1 MFIVVTVIIITV
13 LITIIIV
20 GSYKILSGISAAQRL
35 ALQASNVVLGS
46 VINLA
51 EGSECKR
58 VESNMVITRILEG
71 VGVGGNLH
79 DES

>member
-1 MFIVVTVIIITV
+1 MKLFLASMSFEKSGRFKSELET
-13 LITIIIV
+13 
-20 GSYKILSGISAAQRL
+20 LSVAERL

-58 VESNMVITRILEG
+58 VETNMQITRILEG

>member
-1 MFIVVTVIIITV
+1 MV
-13 LITIIIV
+13 LR
-20 GSYKILSGISAAQRL
+20 SFFWLRCRLRSLDDLNLNWKLPLSVAERL

-58 VESNMVITRILEG
+58 VESNMLITRILEG

>member
-1 MFIVVTVIIITV
+1 MVF
-13 LITIIIV
+13 
-20 GSYKILSGISAAQRL
+20 GSFFWLRCRLRSLDDLNLNRKLPLSVAERL

-58 VESNMVITRILEG
+58 VETNMLITRILEG

>member
-1 MFIVVTVIIITV
+1 MV
-13 LITIIIV
+13 L
-20 GSYKILSGISAAQRL
+20 GSFFWLQCCLRSLDILNLNWKLPLSVAERL

>member
-1 MFIVVTVIIITV
+1 MRS
-13 LITIIIV
+13 LDDLNLNW
-20 GSYKILSGISAAQRL
+20 KLPLSVAERL

-58 VESNMVITRILEG
+58 VETNMLITRILEG

>member
-1 MFIVVTVIIITV
+1 MRSLDDLNLNWKLPYSV
-13 LITIIIV
+13 
-20 GSYKILSGISAAQRL
+20 AERL
-35 ALQASNVVLGS
+35 AFQASNVVLGS

-58 VESNMVITRILEG
+58 VETRILEG